1 MVDEK
6 IKSAMEW
13 REGKR
18 LMFEGKK
25 ISAYS
30 DDARELQK
38 FQ

>member
-1 MVDEK
+1 MLDKKKNQLWSEEK
-6 IKSAMEW
+6 GNVKCL
-13 REGKR
+13 KV
-18 LMFEGKK
+18 KK